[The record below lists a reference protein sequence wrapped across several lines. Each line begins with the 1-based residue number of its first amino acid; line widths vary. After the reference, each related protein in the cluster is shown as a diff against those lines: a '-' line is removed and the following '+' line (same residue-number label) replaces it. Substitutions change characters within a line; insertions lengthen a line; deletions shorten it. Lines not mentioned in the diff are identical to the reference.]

1 MSVGISWKEEPVSNE
16 TLRELHDFAADLA
29 WQAGKLTLHYF
40 QTDITPDLK
49 ADASP
54 VTIADR
60 ASERLMR
67 ELIEARYPKHS
78 ILGEEEGET
87 RPGATYRWILDPID
101 GTKTFVHGVPLYAVL
116 VGLERDGE
124 PIVGAINVPALGEL
138 LVAARG
144 QGCLWNG
151 RRAHVSSVASLS
163 ESLLLCTDVDSMAR
177 HGRAGAYRRLAAV
190 AKMQRSWGDAYG
202 YVLVATGRAEVML
215 DPIVSIWDC
224 AAILPV
230 LQEAGGSATNW
241 SGRTM
246 LDGGELIGTNGL
258 VLQEVLTLI
267 SEAEDD
273 PYVG

>member
-1 MSVGISWKEEPVSNE
+1 VANK
-16 TLRELHDFAADLA
+16 TLHELRDFAADLA

-40 QTDITPDLK
+40 QTGITPEFK

-67 ELIEARYPKHS
+67 ELIESRYPTHS

-116 VGLERDGE
+116 VGLQRDGE
-124 PIVGAINVPALGEL
+124 PIVGAINVPALGDL
-138 LVAARG
+138 LVAAQG
-144 QGCLWNG
+144 QGCAWNG
-151 RRAHVSSVASLS
+151 RRARVSTVDSLS
-163 ESLLLCTDVDSMAR
+163 DSLLLCTDVESMAR
-177 HGRAGAYRRLAAV
+177 HGRAGAYRRLAA
-190 AKMQRSWGDAYG
+190 ASKMQRSWGDAYG

-230 LQEAGGSATNW
+230 LQEAGGTATNW

-246 LDGGELIGTNGL
+246 IDGGELIGTNGL
-258 VLQEVLTLI
+258 VLSEVLALI